1 VSQRP
6 LEILVQFALRGGS
19 GGTSQREECSE
30 EQSHRESPGMTKAPL
45 HLLKGIGYLIS
56 TGSVILLAIVSWSSA
71 SESPALTAYLIGGA
85 ALSIVGMFCRW
96 LTYQIE
102 KRRQDN

>member
-1 VSQRP
+1 M
-6 LEILVQFALRGGS
+6 RGGS
-19 GGTSQREECSE
+19 DGTSQREECSE
-30 EQSHRESPGMTKAPL
+30 EQSHSGEPGMTKAPL

-71 SESPALTAYLIGGA
+71 SESPVLTACLIGGA

-102 KRRQDN
+102 KHRQDN

>member
-1 VSQRP
+1 MP
-6 LEILVQFALRGGS
+6 LAFGCVAAMELHNAKNVPKGK
-19 GGTSQREECSE
+19 TC
-30 EQSHRESPGMTKAPL
+30 RESPCMTKASL

-71 SESPALTAYLIGGA
+71 AKSPVLTACLIGGA